1 MRTLIAII
9 VVVDVYVIVYYRLLV
24 RFYYEQERGVKEGTF
39 GALFSFPPYARLPEK
54 GKTYA
59 RRYWVAVGVLTA
71 CVAVLA
77 VFADF
82 SFLRDI

>member
-1 MRTLIAII
+1 MRTLLAVI
-9 VVVDVYVIVYYRLLV
+9 VVADVYVIVYYRLLV

-39 GALFSFPPYARLPEK
+39 GALFSFPPYGRLPEK
-54 GKTYA
+54 GKLYA

-82 SFLRDI
+82 SFLRNI